1 MNYRINDKIKKAV
14 EQNLFYKKNPLIG
27 PGTYNIE
34 NSMIKKSFSNFQGF
48 SCERRERINKNDEI
62 KKSFPGPGAY
72 SVPDNLM
79 KKILKINVF
88 INHTLLI

>member
-14 EQNLFYKKNPLIG
+14 EQNLFYKKNPFIG

-48 SCERRERINKNDEI
+48 SC
-62 KKSFPGPGAY
+62 
-72 SVPDNLM
+72 
-79 KKILKINVF
+79 
-88 INHTLLI
+88 